1 MRLYLI
7 KSGFFSCE
15 GGAMFGTV
23 PRKTWERRYPS
34 VEGDCPMA
42 MNLLLADLG
51 DRKVILDTGVGN
63 KNLRK
68 LRSYGFHSLLN
79 LADEIESK
87 GILREEITDVVL
99 SHLHFDHCGG
109 CTFWDDKGELQ
120 ITFPNAIHWVSGSQ
134 LAHYQFPTLLDEDSY
149 LSENIELIRQRGLLK
164 SIDEDC
170 ELFDGFRVQVYGGHT
185 PGQLVS
191 VFEVE
196 NVTYCYAGDVVPTAA
211 HLSPL
216 WISPYDLYPV
226 ESVREKIR
234 LLTQVSEKGW
244 QLITYHD
251 VYQPVVTVKK
261 IGDFFKI
268 NQIIASDM

>member
-34 VEGDCPMA
+34 VDSDCPMA
-42 MNLLLADLG
+42 MNLLLADFG
-51 DRKVILDTGVGN
+51 NRKVIIDTGVGH

-68 LRSYGFHSLLN
+68 LNSYGFHSLLN
-79 LADEIESK
+79 LADEVESK

-109 CTFWDDKGELQ
+109 STFLDENGELQ
-120 ITFPNAIHWVSGSQ
+120 VTFPNATHWVSSAQ
-134 LAHYQFPTLLDEDSY
+134 FTHYQSPTLLDKDSY
-149 LSENIELIRQRGLLK
+149 LTENIELIRQKGLLK
-164 SIDEDC
+164 MIDEDVAIF
-170 ELFDGFRVQVYGGHT
+170 EGFRLQIYGGHT

-191 VFEVE
+191 VFEM
-196 NVTYCYAGDVVPTAA
+196 NDFIYCYAGDVVPTAA

-216 WISPYDLYPV
+216 WISPYDLNPV
-226 ESVREKIR
+226 DSVNEKIR
-234 LLTQVSEKGW
+234 LLTLVAENHW
-244 QLITYHD
+244 NLVTYHD

-268 NQIIASDM
+268 NQIIAPDM